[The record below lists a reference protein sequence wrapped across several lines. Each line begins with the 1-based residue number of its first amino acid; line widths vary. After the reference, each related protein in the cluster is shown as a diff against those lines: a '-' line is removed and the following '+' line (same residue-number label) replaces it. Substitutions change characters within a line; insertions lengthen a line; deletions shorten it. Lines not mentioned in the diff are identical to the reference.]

1 MAQFDAD
8 IALRVQVLD
17 SEIKELESRINKINN
32 TKITVN
38 PYLPSGARR
47 ADAITRSEADRLKI
61 QQAGLQIDKNR
72 LQLEQSIRTEQL
84 KSLNT
89 RSSWVR
95 FLEKGA
101 QLQRD
106 IAQNS
111 AREAA
116 NAAKAASARR
126 GQRLESLALG
136 AGFPLLFGGGPG
148 AVIGGVAGSFLGKG
162 FGGQIILSAIGQ
174 QFDKL
179 FEEIGKTG
187 VALTSTSGAFDL
199 MNEKSL
205 FSSDAARE
213 LAAQLEEQG
222 KAQEL
227 AALLS
232 EELSNQLGARGVQA
246 LQSAGK
252 ETEEFTRLVNLLFT
266 QLSAFVSGPLAS
278 FLALINQGL
287 GALTTNITYGSIRD
301 QLEGEAKKRFQEL
314 ERQERGVTRK
324 NVRGGGTQEV
334 LGSLTT
340 AGQKNILDQLK
351 KEGLIPTAPIP
362 VTSQDLRTIKAPKAG
377 SGNAE
382 ANREA
387 RTQRRLAELAQETQF
402 IRDQEAIK
410 QRIFAAEQAKDPLL
424 VKRLEGEQKIAE
436 IMQRGAEAV
445 TRETDA
451 RVIAAVQAKTVAQV
465 EAQRKDNA
473 RDLEEIQNR
482 INESYTD
489 AIRDLEFQLE
499 LEKAVTREE
508 ENQIKLRQK
517 AASLEGKG
525 YSSEQIE
532 GILAAT
538 KAVQD
543 AQAPLQQYITQ
554 TQKWLNDT
562 EAMIVSLAQSVQTSI
577 SGAMAGAVEAL
588 VTGSKTV
595 QEVLSEMFAQ
605 IGRAFINMAA
615 EIIAKQLVMIAL
627 QGILKALGGASGGT
641 ETNSQFMERTGN
653 LDLVGDSYKNL
664 PKFAEGG
671 YVTGPTNAI
680 VGEGG
685 QSEYVIPSSK
695 MNGAMARWNAGVRGK
710 TVIDGPGGA
719 SGAGVASNNAVP
731 TFRLETTVINGVEYA
746 TVDQVRAMG
755 ATASKNGAAMGE
767 ARTMRKLQ
775 MSPGARRKVGLR

>member
-148 AVIGGVAGSFLGKG
+148 AIAGGVAGSFLGKG

-232 EELSNQLGARGVQA
+232 EELSNQLGARGVEA

-314 ERQERGVTRK
+314 ERQERGVTTK
-324 NVRGGGTQEV
+324 PIRGGGRTQEV

-340 AGQKNILDQLK
+340 AGQKKILDQLK

-362 VTSQDLRTIKAPKAG
+362 VTPDDLRTIKAPKTSSAD
-377 SGNAE
+377 

-410 QRIFAAEQAKDPLL
+410 QRIFAAEQAQDPLL
-424 VKRLEGEQKIAE
+424 VKRLQGEQKIAE
-436 IMQRGAEAV
+436 IVQRGEEAV

-451 RVIAAVQAKTVAQV
+451 RVIAALQAKTVAQV

-482 INESYTD
+482 INDSYNDT
-489 AIRDLEFQLE
+489 IRDLGLQLE

-508 ENQIKLRQK
+508 ENQVKLKQQ

-525 YSSEQIE
+525 FSKDQVDNI
-532 GILAAT
+532 IAAT
-538 KAVQD
+538 AALQQ
-543 AQAPLQQYITQ
+543 AQAPLQQYLTQ
-554 TQKWLNDT
+554 TQRWLNDT
-562 EAMIVSLAQSVQTSI
+562 ESQIVSLAQSVQTSI
-577 SGAMAGAVEAL
+577 SGAMSGAVESL
-588 VTGSKTV
+588 ITGAKTV

-605 IGRAFINMAA
+605 IGRAFLNMAA
-615 EIIAKQLVMIAL
+615 EIIAKQLVMITL
-627 QGILKALGGASGGT
+627 QTILKALGAATGSSGGA
-641 ETNSQFMERTGN
+641 ETNRQFMDRTAG
-653 LDLVGDSYKNL
+653 LDLSGGYGGVS
-664 PKFAEGG
+664 KFAEGG

-680 VGEGG
+680 IGEGG

-695 MNGAMARWNAGVRGK
+695 MSGAMARWNAGVRGED
-710 TVIDGPGGA
+710 VIDGPGGA
-719 SGAGVASNNAVP
+719 SRGGGGGGAP
-731 TFRLETTVINGVEYA
+731 TFHLETTMINNVEYA
-746 TVDQVRAMG
+746 TVDQVRQMG
-755 ATASKNGAAMGE
+755 SAASQRGAVLGE
-767 ARTMRKLQ
+767 ARTLHKLQ
-775 MSPGARRKVGLR
+775 MSGSTRRKLGI